1 MRIEIEISEIRE
13 LAEVGLQL
21 MRLLPTETS
30 GEYPEDIDE
39 CCEDETADLGPSKPV
54 TPESAMTEEAWARA
68 RELAG
73 LNVPRRRRDF
83 VISPDKV
90 ADIDVYIRVAN
101 ELGEFGPKFLRDRW
115 QEIKAMYAV
124 YIDEGIPGIPGRKS
138 APLSS
143 PAPRMTDPST
153 ETGIIDSEILV

>member
-13 LAEVGLQL
+13 LAEVGAQL
-21 MRLLPTETS
+21 LRLLPTETS
-30 GEYPEDIDE
+30 GEYPEDLEE
-39 CCEDETADLGPSKPV
+39 CCEEETADLGPSKPV
-54 TPESAMTEEAWARA
+54 DQSAMTEEAWARA

-90 ADIDVYIRVAN
+90 ADIDVYIRIAN

-115 QEIKAMYAV
+115 QEIKTMYAV
-124 YIDEGIPGIPGRKS
+124 YINEGIPGRKS
-138 APLSS
+138 APVSS
-143 PAPRMTDPST
+143 SELNLNTTLPS
-153 ETGIIDSEILV
+153 TGIIDSEILV